1 MDFFPVQWYHSNL
14 TDVQTI
20 GNVWGLSPKT
30 LLLYEVFLRI
40 IDLLLTSTGCV
51 SVDIMESI
59 VLCKTNNSM
68 TDIKI
73 AQGALSTI
81 GGTLCMHFV
90 FTSHK
95 LLRIAT

>member
-1 MDFFPVQWYHSNL
+1 MFRPLAMYGVC
-14 TDVQTI
+14 
-20 GNVWGLSPKT
+20 PKH

-40 IDLLLTSTGCV
+40 IDIVLTSTGCV

-73 AQGALSTI
+73 AQGSLSTI

-90 FTSHK
+90 FTSHE